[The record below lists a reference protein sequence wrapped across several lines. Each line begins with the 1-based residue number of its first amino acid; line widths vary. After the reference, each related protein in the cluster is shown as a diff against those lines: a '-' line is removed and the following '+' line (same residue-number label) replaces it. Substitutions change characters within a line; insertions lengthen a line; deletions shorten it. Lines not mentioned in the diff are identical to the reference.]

1 MYDHLAPYSDSK
13 RNSLWYEKVGG
24 NDWGRSFNPIG
35 VSRIS
40 ITDLIRWLNKDEG
53 LEIIGDKDD
62 NRLLGW
68 YGPDTLTGGKGDEIL
83 DGESGADILT
93 GGAGADWFVISEGD
107 DVITDF
113 NPAEGDRLIIMN
125 DPGFSIV
132 DSDSDPERLAD
143 TIISTIDGNIN
154 TTIQNID
161 SSSVKLAVQQRL
173 LPTKKITFDNGEI
186 FESEVA
192 ETPLQQSLGMMQ
204 RGPLDSRSGMLFLKE
219 ESSVSSVWMYNCLE
233 PLDILFLDGN
243 EIIYVQSEVP
253 IYEGIDP
260 SLAPTYGPEEPF
272 TSFLELRSGTID
284 SLGIKAGTF
293 VDIESI

>member
-1 MYDHLAPYSDSK
+1 MSNLALFSDWK
-13 RNSLWYEKVGG
+13 RNSLWYDKVGG
-24 NDWGRSFNPIG
+24 NDWGRSFNPLG
-35 VSRIS
+35 VSGIS
-40 ITDLIRWLNKDEG
+40 ITELIRWGNKDEG

-83 DGESGADILT
+83 DGERGADILT
-93 GGAGADWFVISEGD
+93 GGPGADWFVISEGD

-113 NPAEGDRLIIMN
+113 NPAEGDRLIFLN
-125 DPGFSIV
+125 DPGISIV
-132 DSDSDPERLAD
+132 DSDSD
-143 TIISTIDGNIN
+143 TIISTKDGNIN

-161 SSSVKLAVQQRL
+161 SSLVKLAVQQRL
-173 LPTKKITFDNGEI
+173 LPTKKITFDTGDI
-186 FESEVA
+186 FELEVA

-219 ESSVSSVWMYNCLE
+219 ESSVSTVWMYNCLE

-243 EIIYVQSEVP
+243 EIIDVQSEVP

-260 SLAPTYGPEEPF
+260 SLAPSYGPEEPF